1 MAEKEK
7 APVQH
12 EHHESHEDKHNRA
25 KEHEKLQ
32 ETIEAGK
39 KAKHEAKDRLEDIRS
54 SIDQEATKTA
64 AVKNEQEADADNDQG
79 PAIIDRKVKATAF
92 KKELHRIQS
101 HLPKSQRSMSKFIHS
116 RPVEV
121 VSEVGGKT
129 VARPSGLL
137 GGGIVAFVGT
147 LALVIIS
154 RHYGFSYNFFVFLAL
169 LVGGFFLGL
178 ILEMIIRAFTKA
190 RS

>member
-1 MAEKEK
+1 MAEKS
-7 APVQH
+7 PVHH
-12 EHHESHEDKHNRA
+12 EHHESHEDKHNKL
-25 KEHEKLQ
+25 KEHEKLK

-39 KAKHEAKDRLEDIRS
+39 KAKHEAKDSIEHIRS
-54 SIDQEATKTA
+54 SIDKEANKAEALKHKQESDSGKGQTTT
-64 AVKNEQEADADNDQG
+64 
-79 PAIIDRKVKATAF
+79 IIDRNLKAKAY

-101 HLPKSQRSMSKFIHS
+101 NLPKSQRSLSKFIHS
-116 RPVEV
+116 RPVEA

-137 GGGIVAFVGT
+137 GGGIVAFAGT

-154 RHYGFSYNFFVFLAL
+154 RHYGFSYNFFVFIAL

-178 ILEMIIRAFTKA
+178 IAEMIIRAVSKA